1 MNEFNEYETEMLEN
15 LANATNA
22 LKYYMRKCHQLE
34 KELENHRGM
43 YANRIEEY
51 LKLEERVKILE
62 EQLDIELKRAWQG
75 KVIKT
80 NVDSCPN

>member
-1 MNEFNEYETEMLEN
+1 MNEFNEYETKMIEN
-15 LANATNA
+15 LADITNS

-34 KELENHRGM
+34 KDLENHRGM

-62 EQLDIELKRAWQG
+62 EQFIVLSRKRR
-75 KVIKT
+75 
-80 NVDSCPN
+80 